1 MTEPS
6 GRQRFLYLVFGLA
19 PPAATREWVE
29 HDIASTGFLVR
40 RALQVL
46 IGLVLGFS
54 ISVVVLGGSWGIVL
68 GGFLGGLIVALLQ
81 MTVLAG
87 YVRRR
92 TLGYYE
98 AKWDRQRN
106 R

>member
-1 MTEPS
+1 MIEPS
-6 GRQRFLYLVFGLA
+6 GRQRFLYLTLGLT

-29 HDIASTGFLVR
+29 HDIASTGFMVR

-46 IGLVLGFS
+46 FGLVLGFS
-54 ISVVVLGGSWGIVL
+54 ISTLLLGGSWWMVL

-81 MTVLAG
+81 ATVLAG

-92 TLGYYE
+92 TLRYYE